1 MDISTQKAKQY
12 FALFYRYPQKVFQ
25 KCLMKPHEKSIYLCH
40 TKIYIHQVSYKIYVV
55 WKQFNTRAGMILK
68 LWKNI
73 IFHDSAFFVH
83 A

>member
-40 TKIYIHQVSYKIYVV
+40 TKIYKYTPGFLQNLRRMEAVQYTSRYDFETLEEHNFS
-55 WKQFNTRAGMILK
+55 
-68 LWKNI
+68 
-73 IFHDSAFFVH
+73 
-83 A
+83 